1 MKKIEIYTTNYC
13 PFCVKAKSLLKKK
26 NIKFSEIDVSND
38 EALREKMTTMANG
51 ARSVPQIFAD
61 NVHIGDCD
69 KLYKLDQ
76 EKKLDKFPEELKSK
90 NKPKNILFQLRLIT
104 VINLN

>member
-13 PFCVKAKSLLKKK
+13 PFCVKAKLLLNKKK
-26 NIKFSEIDVSND
+26 IKFFEIDISND
-38 EALREKMTTMANG
+38 EALRDKMSLMSNG

-69 KLYKLDQ
+69 KIHKLDQ
-76 EKKLDKFPEELKSK
+76 EKKL
-90 NKPKNILFQLRLIT
+90 NKLLGIE
-104 VINLN
+104 